1 VRFCLRSLQMD
12 AGAQNPAERFAL
24 EHGGARLQLDATLL
38 GETQQLKEGS
48 LYMVIGEVKSGQRG
62 PFLEARQARNVDGMD
77 IELFDSAL
85 RLFRDWH
92 G

>member
-1 VRFCLRSLQMD
+1 MD
-12 AGAQNPAERFAL
+12 AGAQSPEKRFAL

-38 GETQQLKEGS
+38 GETLQLKEGS
-48 LYMVIGEVKSGQRG
+48 LYMIIGEVQSGPRG